1 LRDAKRWSTVPVEAV
16 DAERR
21 FEATADKALE
31 RAQIEAFTR
40 DAVVD
45 LPPRQREVFTLRIDG
60 GLPFA
65 EVAAALDITEANAK
79 SHFHYAVKRLQQRVQ
94 ERIGRG
100 VVS

>member
-1 LRDAKRWSTVPVEAV
+1 MEAI
-16 DAERR
+16 DTERR
-21 FEATADKALE
+21 LEATADKALE

-40 DAVVD
+40 DAVIQ
-45 LPPRQREVFTLRIDG
+45 LPRRQREVFTLRVDG

-79 SHFHYAVKRLQQRVQ
+79 SHFHYAVKRLQQLVH
-94 ERIGRG
+94 ERMGRG